1 MNWINGFHIV
11 TSIIHCFIPAGEWRK
26 WIDFVTLRSFL
37 QFITQFHS
45 IPLHELIE
53 MRMNEAIHCAS
64 LPFVNTHWL
73 RCLHSFD
80 FTYVSSIPFTPPRYI
95 KFHSFQFTFHEFH
108 LITLREDKTIED
120 ILIRHPIH
128 YVPAIMHRDASY
140 SSFTVLVRYWLILYV
155 LAYCYNNMFMLD
167 YVNMAQS
174 PTWILL

>member
-1 MNWINGFHIV
+1 MKWLHAV

-53 MRMNEAIHCAS
+53 MRMNEAIHCAGRLNS
-64 LPFVNTHWL
+64 
-73 RCLHSFD
+73 
-80 FTYVSSIPFTPPRYI
+80 
-95 KFHSFQFTFHEFH
+95 FHSRPLPPHRSFNFVAFHLIVQCTQ

-155 LAYCYNNMFMLD
+155 LAYCYN
-167 YVNMAQS
+167 
-174 PTWILL
+174 IH